1 MDSLDSLRTRL
12 RGGRPDLRRKHRKKQ
27 ISSKMAIVK
36 AYLMSGGLEED
47 LINGDYGF
55 YKVQQYALELEQTGQ
70 RQRPRDP
77 DGHFSVRRCLDENGQ
92 KKLDEYNKKSVDY
105 HREHYDGQH
114 MKDGKRVKTL
124 PGTKRP
130 RSESNTCELCG
141 LHCGSRRPAYHHWNN
156 NNYLWGLYVCI
167 PRCHHF
173 VEVVDHQPGVVAKYL
188 RLKADL
194 DNLFAD
200 PITLLLAQKDWAVEW
215 DRTAASFKEQKRNP
229 EYHNLLMRR
238 LYLGAV
244 VDDKRVFLKLEH
256 KRPYPGV
263 CELCDTDV
271 FETSKQLKYHHW
283 AENPNKGLWLC
294 VNCHDFAE
302 VIDHKPHA
310 ETIYLKLKEL
320 AEEGVL

>member
-1 MDSLDSLRTRL
+1 ML
-12 RGGRPDLRRKHRKKQ
+12 
-27 ISSKMAIVK
+27 SKRAIIK
-36 AYLMSGGLEED
+36 GYLMSGGLEEH

-55 YKVQQYALELEQTGQ
+55 YVVQQYALELEQAGL

-77 DGHFSVRRCLDENGQ
+77 DGHFSFRRRLNENGQ
-92 KKLDEYNKKSVDY
+92 RKLKEYNKRSVDY

-141 LHCGSRRPAYHHWNN
+141 LHRDNRRPAYHHWDDS
-156 NNYLWGLYVCI
+156 NYLWGLYVCI

-173 VEVVDHQPGVVAKYL
+173 AEVIDHQPGVVAKYL
-188 RLKADL
+188 KLKTDL

-200 PITLLLAQKDWAVEW
+200 PVTLLLAQKDWTAEW
-215 DRTAASFKEQKRNP
+215 DRSAALFKGRKASP

-238 LYLGAV
+238 LYLGVV
-244 VDDKRVFLKLEH
+244 VDGKSTTLKLEH
-256 KRPYPGV
+256 KRPYRGI
-263 CELCDTDV
+263 CELCDSDV
-271 FETSKQLKYHHW
+271 SGLSQQLKYHHW
-283 AENPNKGLWLC
+283 GKDPNEGLWLC

-302 VIDHKPHA
+302 VVDQRPHA
-310 ETIYLKLKEL
+310 EYIYLRMKQLV
-320 AEEGVL
+320 EEGVL